1 MQEFGE
7 QPDQGTPGKDILTS
21 VFASPVVSKPV
32 LLVIISCDSDLS
44 KEKDIRGV
52 KKEGKK

>member
-1 MQEFGE
+1 MQIFAE
-7 QPDQGTPGKDILTS
+7 QPDQGTPGRDILTS
-21 VFASPVVSKPV
+21 VFAKLFVSKPV

-52 KKEGKK
+52 KKKGKR